1 MKHVNSMH
9 TLHTIMT
16 NLATFRVHIAPLGF
30 EIDRIILPV
39 KQTKADKLCLI
50 VHEKTSEDK
59 SGPYLEK
66 IKKECKKLNVKLEL
80 SYANRLGIFNMIK
93 LVKEIIVA
101 EENNYIYVNVASGS
115 KIQAIA
121 CMMACMI
128 LKECTNIKPFYAEP
142 ESYAAFEGKQ
152 QSFGLKDTIPLP
164 TYEIHTPKKKLLD
177 ALNIVYT
184 HDKQKLTKKEMAE
197 IAEEKEIITVN
208 AEDENHSQARF
219 ASLDKNIIE
228 PLEKQWGF
236 IEIEKIG
243 RNRWIKITEEG
254 KNAAEFLI

>member
-1 MKHVNSMH
+1 
-9 TLHTIMT
+9 MT

-30 EIDRIILPV
+30 EIDRIVIPL
-39 KQTKADKLCLI
+39 KQTKADKLWLLAPDNR
-50 VHEKTSEDK
+50 SEDL

-66 IKKECKKLNVKLEL
+66 IKKECKKLGVEVKVAYSDRL
-80 SYANRLGIFNMIK
+80 SLFKAIK
-93 LVKEIIVA
+93 SIKDIISQ
-101 EENNYIYVNVASGS
+101 EKGNYIYVNVASGS

-121 CMMACMI
+121 MMMTCMV
-128 LKECTNIKPFYAEP
+128 LKECDNLQPFYAEP

-164 TYEIHTPKKKLLD
+164 TYEIQTPKQKLLD

-197 IAEEKEIITVN
+197 IADKKEIIIVN
-208 AEDENHSQARF
+208 AEDENYSQARF

-236 IEIEKIG
+236 IKVEKIG
-243 RNRWIKITEEG
+243 RNRWITITEEG

>member
-1 MKHVNSMH
+1 MH
-9 TLHTIMT
+9 TVDTIMT

-30 EIDRIILPV
+30 EIDRIILPL

-50 VHEKTSEDK
+50 VHEKTAEDK
-59 SGPYLEK
+59 SRPYLEK
-66 IKKECKKLNVKLEL
+66 IKKECKKLDVKLEL

-93 LVKEIIVA
+93 LVKDVIIA

-128 LKECTNIKPFYAEP
+128 LKECNNIQPFYAEP

-164 TYEIHTPKKKLLD
+164 IYEIQTPKQKLLD
-177 ALNIVYT
+177 ALKIVYT
-184 HDKQKLTKKEMAE
+184 HDKQKLTKKRWQYLLKKRGSSQLMQ
-197 IAEEKEIITVN
+197 KMKII
-208 AEDENHSQARF
+208 
-219 ASLDKNIIE
+219 L
-228 PLEKQWGF
+228 KQD
-236 IEIEKIG
+236 
-243 RNRWIKITEEG
+243 
-254 KNAAEFLI
+254 LQV

>member
-1 MKHVNSMH
+1 MH
-9 TLHTIMT
+9 TVDTIMT

-30 EIDRIILPV
+30 EIDRIIIPL

-50 VHEKTSEDK
+50 VHEKTAEDK
-59 SGPYLEK
+59 SGIYLDK
-66 IKKECKKLNVKLEL
+66 IKKECKKLDVKLEMF
-80 SYANRLGIFNMIK
+80 YADRLGIFHMIK
-93 LVKEIIVA
+93 IVKEIIKN
-101 EENNYIYVNVASGS
+101 EENNYIYINVASGS

-128 LKECTNIKPFYAEP
+128 LKECKNIQPFYAEP
-142 ESYAAFEGKQ
+142 ETYAAFEGKQ

-164 TYEIHTPKKKLLD
+164 IYEIQTPKQKLLD
-177 ALNIVYT
+177 ALKIVYT
-184 HDKQKLTKKEMAE
+184 HDKQKLTKKEMAVL
-197 IAEEKEIITVN
+197 AEENGIITVN
-208 AEDENHSQARF
+208 AENENHSQARF

-236 IEIEKIG
+236 IKVEKIG
-243 RNRWIKITEEG
+243 RNRWITITEEG